1 MVPSVFV
8 YPHTESD
15 VFEWEAIDDLCECLF
30 GDLRR
35 EQVRHGSHKY
45 GLMIRIENLAH
56 ATCVDVL
63 GGRNS
68 RPPRVVVHVVFDSE
82 GLFVVVLRLAH
93 RGDGSYVERKEGV
106 KYVELGQETVTTRL
120 QLALTPTARYSI
132 KQSVTVPRPKKEEK
146 TSRPHHLQP
155 VI

>member
-15 VFEWEAIDDLCECLF
+15 VFEGEAIDDLRERLF

-35 EQVRHGSHKY
+35 EQVRHGSRKR
-45 GLMIRIENLAH
+45 GLMICIENLAH

-68 RPPRVVVHVVFDSE
+68 GPARIIAHVVFVLE
-82 GLFVVVLRLAH
+82 GSFVVVLRMSQQ
-93 RGDGSYVERKEGV
+93 GDSMCGKERVRNVGTWPGNGALGL
-106 KYVELGQETVTTRL
+106 KYPGRLLSLGTMSDSGL
-120 QLALTPTARYSI
+120 
-132 KQSVTVPRPKKEEK
+132 
-146 TSRPHHLQP
+146 
-155 VI
+155 